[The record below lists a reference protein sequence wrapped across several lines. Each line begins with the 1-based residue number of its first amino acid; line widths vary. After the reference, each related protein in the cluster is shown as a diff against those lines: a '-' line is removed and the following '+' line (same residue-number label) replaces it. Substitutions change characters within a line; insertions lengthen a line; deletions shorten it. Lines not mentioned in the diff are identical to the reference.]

1 MAKNKKNTNDWNKN
15 YELELKNNRAT
26 AKRYMAYTQARSN
39 LSNKKKNK

>member
-1 MAKNKKNTNDWNKN
+1 MAKNKENRNDWMKN
-15 YELELKNNRAT
+15 YELEIKNSRAT